1 MKRAQKED
9 KGGSILERYILRV
22 PMWIKRKKRDGTTI
36 LKSFRIDTEMCKAF
50 MVSLN
55 PLARSNRFP
64 VVLFSIIGLFDI
76 DPQFFTMLVAQLSGL
91 T

>member
-1 MKRAQKED
+1 MNRAQKED
-9 KGGSILERYILRV
+9 KGGSILERYVLRI

-50 MVSLN
+50 MASLN

-64 VVLFSIIGLFDI
+64 GVPVSIIGLFDI
-76 DPQFFTMLVAQLSGL
+76 GPQFFTLLVVLFSGL